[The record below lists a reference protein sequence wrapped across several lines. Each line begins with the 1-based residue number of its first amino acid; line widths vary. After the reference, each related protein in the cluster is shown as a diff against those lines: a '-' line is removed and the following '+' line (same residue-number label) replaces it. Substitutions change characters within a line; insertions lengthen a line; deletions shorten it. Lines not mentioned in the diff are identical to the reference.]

1 MVDQWR
7 DRVAIVTG
15 GSMGIGASIAGVGAA
30 EGGVIWIFDIDRDRG
45 ETVARTVGGRFRHV
59 DVTSEAQVD
68 ASVREVLDVSG
79 RVDILVNN
87 ASRDSHADARTM
99 TGEEWDAV
107 MALDLKAPWLMSR
120 AVIPAM
126 TATGRGSIVNIGS
139 LHARLT
145 SEGAFP
151 YGAAKAGLGGLTR
164 SLALDHGPA
173 GIRVNMVSPGYT
185 ASERVQE
192 WFDAIGAEETRR
204 IEQLHALRRIAR
216 PEEVAN
222 VVVFLASDAAS
233 FVTGAD
239 WGIDGGLGARYA

>member
-15 GSMGIGASIAGVGAA
+15 GSMGIGASIARVGAV
-30 EGGVIWIFDIDRDRG
+30 EGGTIWLFDIDTERG
-45 ETVARTVGGRFRHV
+45 ESVAREIGARFLEV
-59 DVTSEAQVD
+59 DITSEEQVD
-68 ASVREVLDVSG
+68 ASVHEVLEVCG
-79 RVDILVNN
+79 RVDILINN

-99 TGEEWDAV
+99 TSAEWDAV
-107 MALDLKAPWLMSR
+107 MALDLKAPWLLSK
-120 AVIPAM
+120 AVIPTM
-126 TATGRGSIVNIGS
+126 TAFGGGSIVNIGS

-145 SEGAFP
+145 AEGAFP

-164 SLALDHGPA
+164 SLALDHGPS

-185 ASERVQE
+185 ASERVQA
-192 WFDAIGAEETRR
+192 WFDSIGPDESRR
-204 IEQLHALRRIAR
+204 IEELHALRRIAQ
-216 PEEVAN
+216 PHEVAN